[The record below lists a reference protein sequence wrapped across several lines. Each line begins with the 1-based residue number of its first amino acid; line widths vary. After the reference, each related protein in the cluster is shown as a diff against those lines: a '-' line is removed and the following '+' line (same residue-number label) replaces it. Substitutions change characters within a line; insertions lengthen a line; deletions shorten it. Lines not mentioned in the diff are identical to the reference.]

1 MERAEN
7 VGCDIVLIN
16 ISGGGGG
23 GEEELRKKLLCN
35 QTFTLFSECKLL
47 PCNKCQR
54 GA

>member
-23 GEEELRKKLLCN
+23 GVVK
-35 QTFTLFSECKLL
+35 
-47 PCNKCQR
+47 
-54 GA
+54 GALQPNGYSF